1 MRLIKLA
8 NYFET
13 KLPNVE
19 LKKHRK
25 DLDSDKVESLV
36 DKALADHEGKD
47 IDLSYNN
54 QHYGWFVW
62 DPQEKRHEQRDMN
75 NFEADDQIKDVRK
88 FVSDLTKAKLE
99 KYE

>member
-1 MRLIKLA
+1 MKLIKLA

-13 KLPNVE
+13 KLSNVE
-19 LKKHRK
+19 LKKYRK

-62 DPQEKRHEQRDMN
+62 NQAEAKHEQRDLN
-75 NFEADDQIKDVRK
+75 DFEADEHIEDVRD
-88 FVSDLTKAKLE
+88 FVGSLDKINLE
-99 KYE
+99 DYE